1 MTIMKLPMI
10 ALWAG
15 TLLSSRGHAQD
26 GDATEIF
33 KSMQPSVV
41 LISDEEGGGSGVVLS
56 ADGLILTNAHVA
68 STALPLTVEAMVTEG
83 GKEVRK
89 SFPNAT
95 LQKVHPTNDL
105 AILKVTAPSCR
116 FHPAALSKS
125 DADTKAGGTCYV
137 MGFPYLPDQEK
148 PEITITK
155 GIVSAVRRMVNGS
168 PYIQLDA
175 AINPGNSGG
184 ALIND
189 RGVVIGVPTL
199 RFEGSDRIG
208 MAAPVAGLKLDAF
221 VDPKEAKGDPAEAK
235 RLSTIAARLYTS
247 DMLSLGTDDEAV
259 AVAIYM
265 QRQAIA
271 LEPNNPEWSIAIAS
285 MYRRMDKLSLAR
297 AYAEN
302 AVRLAP
308 KHFRSRVV
316 LAFIHDQLKAPDKAA
331 AQRLQAVQL
340 LGDDTKPEDKKELF
354 DKLAENLIQTEDPV
368 RAVYV
373 VSWAHAVTGGGSGPA
388 QRMILQAA
396 ADKVPEALIREIL
409 NKKSGH
415 SIEDME
421 AMVQK
426 APAAGTTPAP
436 SPKPAAGDNN
446 PQAEEEPASA
456 PSTVVSK
463 VSFKSGATARLADA
477 PPGVVFH
484 QESGTVEWTPPTF
497 SRMQETRVLF
507 VLTHPDGSEEHVVHV
522 VRRE

>member
-1 MTIMKLPMI
+1 MKLRMI
-10 ALWAG
+10 ALLASA
-15 TLLSSRGHAQD
+15 LLSSHGQAQD
-26 GDATEIF
+26 GDATKLF
-33 KSMQPSVV
+33 KSMEPSVV
-41 LISDEEGGGSGVVLS
+41 LISDEEGGGSGVVIS

-68 STALPLTVEAMVTEG
+68 GTALPLTVEAMVTEA

-95 LQKVHPTNDL
+95 VQKIHPTNDL
-105 AILKVTAPSCR
+105 ALLKVTAPGCR

-137 MGFPYLPDQEK
+137 MGFPYLPDQDK

-155 GIVSAVRRMVNGS
+155 GIVSAARRMVGGS

-184 ALIND
+184 ALINE
-189 RGVVIGVPTL
+189 RGVVIGIPTL

-208 MAAPVAGLKLDAF
+208 MAAPVAGLKLEAF

-235 RLSTIAARLYTS
+235 RLSTIAARLYAS
-247 DMLSLGTDDEAV
+247 DLFSLGTDDEAV

-285 MYRRMDKLSLAR
+285 MYRRLNKLSLAR

-302 AVRLAP
+302 AVKLAP
-308 KHFRSRVV
+308 KHLGSRTV
-316 LAFIHDQLKAPDKAA
+316 LAAIHDELKEPAKAA
-331 AQRLQAVQL
+331 AQRLQALPL
-340 LGDDTKPEDKKELF
+340 LAEDTKPDVKKFLF
-354 DKLAENLIQTEDPV
+354 EKLAENLIETDDGV

-373 VSWAHAVTGGGSGPA
+373 VSWAQAAVGGGGGPG
-388 QRMILQAA
+388 QRLILQTAGQ
-396 ADKVPEALIREIL
+396 KVPEALVREIL
-409 NKKSGH
+409 DKKSGH

-421 AMVQK
+421 AMARK
-426 APAAGTTPAP
+426 APAAGSTP
-436 SPKPAAGDNN
+436 PAAPQPAANN
-446 PQAEEEPASA
+446 DQAATADASA
-456 PSTVVSK
+456 SASTVVSK
-463 VSFKSGATARLADA
+463 VNFKSGATARLADA

-484 QESGTVEWTPPTF
+484 QESSTVEWTPPTF
-497 SRMQETRVLF
+497 SRMEETRVLF
-507 VLTHPDGSEEHVVHV
+507 VLTHPDGSEELQVHT
-522 VRRE
+522 VRRK